1 MGHGSGDRAMATEDE
16 LIGCVFCGRGRL
28 IESAEEMKF
37 RQWSRK
43 GYVHCRVMMPVS
55 VCDLCGHRWF
65 QPGVDQI
72 LDEAFQREYDK
83 LP

>member
-1 MGHGSGDRAMATEDE
+1 MAIEDE
-16 LIGCVFCGRGRL
+16 AVFCEFCEKGRL
-28 IESAEEMKF
+28 IKSVQEIKF
-37 RQWSRK
+37 RQLSRK
-43 GYVHCRVMMPVS
+43 GYVHCRVMITVG
-55 VCDLCGHRWF
+55 VCDLCGHRC